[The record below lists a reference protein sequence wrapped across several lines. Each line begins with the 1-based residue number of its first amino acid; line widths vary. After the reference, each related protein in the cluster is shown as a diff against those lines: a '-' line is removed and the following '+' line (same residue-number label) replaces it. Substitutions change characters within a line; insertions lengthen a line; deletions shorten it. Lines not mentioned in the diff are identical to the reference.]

1 MCALCARPFLVVCA
15 TEKCSIHPTPYHS
28 PGAGK
33 STTINMLT
41 GLTLPT
47 SGTASLHGR
56 DLRTELASV
65 RSQLGYCPQHDVLF
79 PTLSVSGMYMCVVYM
94 HGNCTRPSNKQ

>member
-1 MCALCARPFLVVCA
+1 LHSIFIALL
-15 TEKCSIHPTPYHS
+15 PTHS
-28 PGAGK
+28 GAGK

-79 PTLSVSGMYMCVVYM
+79 PTLSGTLCI
-94 HGNCTRPSNKQ
+94 RDARR